1 MDTYLVSTVNSDV
14 EELDF
19 THVFSS
25 SSKEAKSSEKN
36 IHVCHETDGLYGM
49 TRVTPSASM
58 RIKPE
63 KRFFCVKRF
72 ILTSLVNAFLK
83 RLISQ
88 SLCPQSKRAQ

>member
-1 MDTYLVSTVNSDV
+1 MTYFLRKFLHPGPEERKLNLSIIQRNDTYLITTVYSDV

-25 SSKEAKSSEKN
+25 SSEEAKSSEEN

-58 RIKPE
+58 RIKP
-63 KRFFCVKRF
+63 KKD
-72 ILTSLVNAFLK
+72 IM
-83 RLISQ
+83 
-88 SLCPQSKRAQ
+88 